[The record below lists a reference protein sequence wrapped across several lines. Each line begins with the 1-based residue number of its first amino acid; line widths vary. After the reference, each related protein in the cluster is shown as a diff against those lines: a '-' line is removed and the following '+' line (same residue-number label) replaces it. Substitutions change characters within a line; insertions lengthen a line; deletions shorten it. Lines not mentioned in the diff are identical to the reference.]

1 VRGTWLMPGLW
12 PRLHRAD
19 PVLACGSGGTCLAH
33 RRLRIGNDPC
43 RSRAFRQH
51 HPVGGGLV
59 QSPARPRGDG
69 PDPRGG
75 RGLDRLAEFYLNLI
89 ELMQELE
96 RREIGFKSFAEAID
110 TTSPGGRLAY
120 HLFASLEE
128 FERSVL
134 RERTRAGLEAARQRG
149 RRGGR
154 PRSFNTEKLNAARRL
169 LNAGTPVREVA
180 VALGV
185 SVPTIYRHLP
195 AAERS
200 NTI

>member
-1 VRGTWLMPGLW
+1 
-12 PRLHRAD
+12 
-19 PVLACGSGGTCLAH
+19 
-33 RRLRIGNDPC
+33 
-43 RSRAFRQH
+43 
-51 HPVGGGLV
+51 
-59 QSPARPRGDG
+59 
-69 PDPRGG
+69 
-75 RGLDRLAEFYLNLI
+75 LI